1 VIGFHASHELY
12 SPRELLELTQ
22 LAADNGFREASCSD
36 HFNPWS
42 TDGQSGY
49 AWSWLGAALQATPCN
64 FGTVCAPGQRYHPA
78 IIAQAAATLAQM
90 FPGRFWLALGSGQNL
105 NEHIT
110 GDPWPSK
117 EKRQQRLFESA
128 KVIRELWNG
137 DTVFEDG
144 LIKVENARLYTRPEK
159 PPLIFGAAITDETA
173 EWVGSW
179 ADGLLT
185 VAKPPDELAKTVEA
199 FRRGGGAGKPMR
211 LQAAVSLDKSE
222 EIAEVTA
229 YRHWGVACLDVSDIQ
244 DIATPEEFDARV
256 ANHAPQEVCEKLR
269 VSADIDE
276 HIEWLTNDFE
286 LGFEAVYLHYVGRG
300 MKSFIETFSRD
311 VLPKV
316 RRNEFHTLFD

>member
-22 LAADNGFREASCSD
+22 LAADHGFREASCSD

-42 TDGQSGY
+42 IDGHSGY
-49 AWSWLGAALQATPCN
+49 AWSWLGAAMQATPCN

-78 IIAQAAATLAQM
+78 IIAQAAATLSQM
-90 FPGRFWLALGSGQNL
+90 YPDRFWLALGSGQNL

-159 PPLIFGAAITDETA
+159 PPLIFGAAITDATA

-199 FRRGGGAGKPMR
+199 FRRGGGQGKPMR
-211 LQAAVSLDKSE
+211 LQAAVSLDRSE
-222 EIAEVTA
+222 EIAEVAA
-229 YRHWGVACLDVSDIQ
+229 YRHWGVACLPVEEIQ
-244 DIATPEEFDARV
+244 NIATPEEFDAKV
-256 ANHAPQEVCEKLR
+256 AHRKPDAVCEKLR
-269 VSADIDE
+269 VSAELDE
-276 HIEWLTNDFE
+276 HRQWIRNDLE
-286 LGFEAVYLHYVGRG
+286 LGFEMVYLHYVGRNIR
-300 MKSFIETFSRD
+300 KFIEQVGKQ
-311 VLPKV
+311 VLP
-316 RRNEFHTLFD
+316 EFR

>member
-1 VIGFHASHELY
+1 MIGFHCSHELY
-12 SPRELLELTQ
+12 SPKELLELAQ
-22 LAADNGFREASCSD
+22 LAVEAGFTEASCSD

-42 TDGQSGY
+42 IDGQSGY
-49 AWSWLGAALQATPCN
+49 AWSWLGAAMHATTCN

-110 GDPWPSK
+110 GDPWPPK

-144 LIKVENARLYTRPEK
+144 LIKVENAKLYTRPDK

-185 VAKPPDELAKTVEA
+185 VAKPPEDLAKTVEA
-199 FRRGGGAGKPMR
+199 FRRGGGKGKPMR

-222 EIAEVTA
+222 EIAEVAA
-229 YRHWGVACLDVSDIQ
+229 YRHWGVACLQVNEIQ
-244 DIATPEEFDARV
+244 DIATPEEFDAKV
-256 ANHAPQEVCEKLR
+256 AHHKPDEVCEKLR
-269 VSADIDE
+269 ISADVDQ
-276 HIEWLTNDFE
+276 HREWIRNDLE
-286 LGFEAVYLHYVGRG
+286 LGFETVYLHYVGRNIRN
-300 MKSFIETFSRD
+300 FIGLFGKE
-311 VLPKV
+311 VLP
-316 RRNEFHTLFD
+316 EFC